1 MHGIGSLKTAARFG
15 VEITFLLICTMALPL
30 FAQAPPSADTF
41 VSSAFPK
48 GNYGSGVNLALSP
61 GATSYVRFNLS
72 GIPSNATI
80 SKASL
85 RLYVD
90 AVSKPGSFDVYQLNS
105 SWSEHTLTFNT
116 PPPPLGA
123 SATGGHPAAVTS
135 ASCNQFLLIDITALA
150 QGWINGTIP
159 NNGVALALTSAAGTF
174 FFDSKESL
182 FTGNGP
188 ELEVVFSA
196 QGPAGPQGP
205 QGIQGP
211 QGLQGNAGM
220 PGIDGATGPQGPA
233 GTNGTSFIFRGEFS
247 NDVTYAINDVVSYN
261 GSSYIATI
269 ANQGEDAPGTNAIWS
284 LMAQAGAPGAQGAQG
299 AQGAPGADGARGLT
313 GAPGL
318 PGAQGPPGV
327 QGLPGLQGPQG
338 PGGFSGM
345 QQFTNVSNLPVY
357 PYIWTAPA
365 GVTHVMVEMWGG
377 GGGND
382 KVIVGDYGSGGSYS
396 RGVVSVTPGAIYSIQ
411 VGGGGTSTLVQA
423 SGGYDS
429 SMTAP
434 DGQKLIFAGGG
445 TLPGF
450 PPSNVDPSATIS
462 HSGVLGVPF
471 NGGSAFGA
479 SFCPNGPLT
488 GKGGDTN
495 LGPQPGYVLLVW

>member
-1 MHGIGSLKTAARFG
+1 MHGIGSFKTAARFG
-15 VEITFLLICTMALPL
+15 VEITFLLICMMALPL

-105 SWSEHTLTFNT
+105 GWSEHTLTFNT

-269 ANQGEDAPGTNAIWS
+269 ANQREDAPGTNAIWS

-327 QGLPGLQGPQG
+327 QGSPGIQGPQG

-345 QQFTNVSNLPVY
+345 QQFANATNVPFAISV
-357 PYIWTAPA
+357 WTAPA

-377 GGGND
+377 GGGLSVND
-382 KVIVGDYGSGGSYS
+382 LGSQGASYS
-396 RGVVSVTPGAIYSIQ
+396 REVLQVTPGSNYVIQ
-411 VGGGGTSTLVQA
+411 VGGGGLSVVDFTFEHGHA
-423 SGGYDS
+423 SSISGPS
-429 SMTAP
+429 
-434 DGQKLIFAGGG
+434 GQKLMFADGGG
-445 TLPGF
+445 TTGF
-450 PPSNVDPSATIS
+450 PAVVDPSAAIS
-462 HSGVLGVPF
+462 HVGLQGPLD
-471 NGGSAFGA
+471 NGGFAYGA

-488 GKGGDTN
+488 GKGGDLN
-495 LGPQPGYVLLVW
+495 MIAQPGYVLLVW